1 MEAFTVQYEK
11 LVLISHRLCP
21 YVQRSVI
28 TLNEKQIDHERIY
41 VNLAKK
47 PDWFLA
53 MSPLGKVPLLQVDDQ
68 QTLFES
74 AVICE
79 FLDEITPGSLHPSD
93 PLLKAR
99 HRAWIE
105 FGSQLLNEIAK
116 LYNAIHEEAFIDSA
130 KLIQNKLQRLETVVS
145 GPYFAGESFSLVDAA
160 YGPIFRYFDTL
171 DRYMPLDP
179 FEGCPRVSAWRVQL
193 SMRPSIRAAVSK
205 DYPELLKEFV
215 LQRGSVLSH
224 RIGMADL
231 TVTAAEQ
238 KNAQQTL

>member
-1 MEAFTVQYEK
+1 MQYEK

-41 VNLAKK
+41 VNLANK

-53 MSPLGKVPLLQVDDQ
+53 MSPLGKVPLLRVDDQ

-79 FLDEITPGSLHPSD
+79 FLDEITPGSLHPAD

-105 FGSQLLNEIAK
+105 FGSQLLNEIAR
-116 LYNAIHEEAFIDSA
+116 LYNATHDAAFTDSA
-130 KLIQNKLQRLETVVS
+130 KLIRDKLQRLETVVS
-145 GPYFAGESFSLVDAA
+145 GPYFAGENFSLVDAA

-171 DRYMPLDP
+171 DRYLPLDP
-179 FEGCPRVSAWRVQL
+179 FEGCPRVNAWRVQL
-193 SMRPSIRAAVSK
+193 SVRPSVRAAVSR

-215 LQRGSVLSH
+215 LQRDSILSH
-224 RIGMADL
+224 RIAMADSS
-231 TVTAAEQ
+231 VSSVEQ

>member
-1 MEAFTVQYEK
+1 MQYEK

-53 MSPLGKVPLLQVDDQ
+53 MSPLGKVPLLRVDDQ

-79 FLDEITPGSLHPSD
+79 FLDEITPGSLHPAD

-105 FGSQLLNEIAK
+105 FGSQLLNEIAR
-116 LYNAIHEEAFIDSA
+116 LYNATHDAAFTDSA
-130 KLIQNKLQRLETVVS
+130 KLIRDKLQRLETVVS
-145 GPYFAGESFSLVDAA
+145 GPYFAGENFSLVDAA

-171 DRYMPLDP
+171 DRYLPLDP
-179 FEGCPRVSAWRVQL
+179 FEGCPRVNAWRVQL
-193 SMRPSIRAAVSK
+193 SVRPSVRAAVSR

-215 LQRGSVLSH
+215 LQRDSILSH
-224 RIGMADL
+224 RIAMADSS
-231 TVTAAEQ
+231 VSSVEQ

>member
-1 MEAFTVQYEK
+1 MEKFAVQYEK

-53 MSPLGKVPLLQVDDQ
+53 LSPLGKVPVLQVDGQ
-68 QTLFES
+68 HSLFES

-79 FLDEITPGSLHPSD
+79 FLDEITPGSLHPAE

-105 FGSQLLNEIAK
+105 FGSQLLNEIAR
-116 LYNAIHEEAFIDSA
+116 LYNATHDGAFIDSA
-130 KLIQNKLQRLETVVS
+130 KLIRDKLQRLETVVS
-145 GPYFAGESFSLVDAA
+145 GPYFAGEHFSLVDAA

-171 DRYMPLDP
+171 DRYLPLDP
-179 FEGCPRVSAWRVQL
+179 FEGCPRVNAWRVHL
-193 SMRPSIRAAVSK
+193 SMRPSVRAAVGR

-224 RIGMADL
+224 RIAEIDL
-231 TVTAAEQ
+231 TVISA
-238 KNAQQTL
+238 

>member
-1 MEAFTVQYEK
+1 MEKFAVQYEK
-11 LVLISHRLCP
+11 LLLISHTLCP

-28 TLNEKQIDHERIY
+28 TLNEKQINHERIY

-79 FLDEITPGSLHPSD
+79 FLDEVTPGSLHPAD

-105 FGSQLLNEIAK
+105 FGSQLLTEIAR
-116 LYNAIHEEAFIDSA
+116 LYNATHDGAFIDSV
-130 KLIQNKLQRLETVVS
+130 KLIQGKLQRLETVVS

-171 DRYMPLDP
+171 DRYLPLDP
-179 FEGCPRVSAWRVQL
+179 FEGCPRVSAWRVHL
-193 SMRPSIRAAVSK
+193 SMRPSVRAAVSR

-224 RIGMADL
+224 RIAAADL
-231 TVTAAEQ
+231 TVISA
-238 KNAQQTL
+238 

>member
-1 MEAFTVQYEK
+1 MQYEK

-79 FLDEITPGSLHPSD
+79 FLDEITPGSLHPAD

-105 FGSQLLNEIAK
+105 FGSQLLNEIAR
-116 LYNAIHEEAFIDSA
+116 LYNATHDAAFIDSA
-130 KLIQNKLQRLETVVS
+130 KLIRDKLQRLETVVS
-145 GPYFAGESFSLVDAA
+145 GPYFAGENFSLVDAA

-171 DRYMPLDP
+171 DRYLPLDP
-179 FEGCPRVSAWRVQL
+179 FEGCPRVNAWRVQL
-193 SMRPSIRAAVSK
+193 SVRPSVRVAVSR

-215 LQRGSVLSH
+215 QQRDSILSH
-224 RIGMADL
+224 RIAMADSSVSS
-231 TVTAAEQ
+231 TEQ
-238 KNAQQTL
+238 KNAQQAL